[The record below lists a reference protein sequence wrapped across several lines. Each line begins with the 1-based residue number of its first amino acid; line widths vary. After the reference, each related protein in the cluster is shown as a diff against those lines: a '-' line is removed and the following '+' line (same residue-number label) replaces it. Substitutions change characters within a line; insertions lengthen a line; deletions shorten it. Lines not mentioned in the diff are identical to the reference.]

1 VGDLQAWLFTV
12 AAGVCAVGLAAAA
25 TDSGG
30 PRVGVLLGEKAGE
43 IERYA
48 AEQLC
53 GYLRKLFGIRA
64 RPTTRLPHSADVLLL
79 IGNPET
85 NPTVGQATAR
95 KAFPKLSEQGIVL
108 RRLRFMGKPAL
119 LVGGGSPRATMWAVY
134 ELAGR
139 WGVRYLLHGDVLP
152 PRRRFYLPRVDEV
165 MEPELPIRQWRVV
178 NDFACG
184 TESWGIEDYRPVLD
198 QLAKLKFNRVF
209 VSTYTYQP
217 FLDLKVRGIRRKK
230 ATLWFDYHYPITDDM
245 PGRKLFGDVPEMWN
259 PDLPIGASY
268 EELVAAARQHLR
280 ALMDHARRRGMEC
293 VMNADLIEFPPEFKR
308 LLPDWREVHQL
319 AKLTIVPGP
328 NTAVE
333 DPGLTELATAVLRQ
347 TVDTYPQV
355 DFIALGM
362 PEFRQWVEH
371 YKRAWK
377 ALDRKYGIEKV
388 RPLADVLAAAQER
401 TGYPGGAERAVREVK
416 GDIVSLYYYDRL
428 LTDLRVMDDS
438 HRPDVKFLIVNVAE
452 ELFPIL
458 GRILPPGAEAV
469 HFVDYTPSRIVKRRQ
484 VLRNIPNREV
494 PSTLQYTL
502 HDDNTGLLPQLETG
516 PLHKL
521 TVELRRHGWAGFLT
535 RYWLIGDHDPCVSYI
550 ARAAWDKSATPED
563 IYRDQISTVC
573 GAAAVED
580 MLTVLREVEAAT
592 VLLEWHGLGLTFPV
606 PGMMMKHWEPQ
617 PLPKEIIRVRERY
630 RRALNAASRARKK
643 VSGAGRKY
651 VDYWIG
657 RLRFGIEYLD
667 AVEEL
672 RTAAAADAD
681 GKATEALR
689 HAEAALAAACRG
701 LEAYARVARD
711 QSDRGAI
718 AVMAE
723 YVYRPLKAKVEE
735 LREKT

>member
-1 VGDLQAWLFTV
+1 MAT
-12 AAGVCAVGLAAAA
+12 LATSDCGA
-25 TDSGG
+25 G
-30 PRVGVLLGEKAGE
+30 PRVGVLIGDDAEE

-53 GYLRKLFGIRA
+53 SYLRKLFAIRT
-64 RPTTRLPHSADVLLL
+64 RPATRLPRSADVLLL
-79 IGNPET
+79 IGNPAT
-85 NPTVGQATAR
+85 NHIVGEATAR

-108 RRLRFMGKPAL
+108 RRLRLKGKPAL
-119 LVGGGSPRATMWAVY
+119 LVGGGSSVATMWAVY
-134 ELAGR
+134 ELVER

-152 PRRRFYLPRVDEV
+152 ARRRFYLPRVDEV
-165 MEPELPIRQWRVV
+165 TEPQLPIRQWRVV

-184 TESWGIEDYRPVLD
+184 PESWGIEDYRPVLD
-198 QLAKLKFNRVF
+198 QLAKLKFNRIF
-209 VSTYTYQP
+209 VSTYAYQP
-217 FLDLKVRGIRRKK
+217 FLDLKAGGIRRKS
-230 ATLWFDYHYPITDDM
+230 ATLWFDYHYPITGDM
-245 PGRKLFGDVPEMWN
+245 PGRKLFGDVPELWN

-268 EELVAAARQHLR
+268 KELVAAAQQHLR

-293 VMNADLIEFPPEFKR
+293 VMTAHLMEFPPEFKR

-319 AKLTIVPGP
+319 QGMTIVPGP
-328 NTAVE
+328 GTAVE

-347 TVDTYPQV
+347 TVGTYPQV

-371 YKRAWK
+371 YKHAWK

-388 RPLADVLAAAQER
+388 RSLVDVLAAAQER
-401 TGYPGGAERAVREVK
+401 TGYPGGAQRAVQEVK

-438 HRPDVKFLIVNVAE
+438 CRPDVKFLIMSVAD
-452 ELFPIL
+452 ELFPL
-458 GRILPPGAEAV
+458 LDRIMPAGSEAM
-469 HFVDYTPSRIVKRRQ
+469 HFIDYTPSRIVKRRQ
-484 VLRNIPNREV
+484 VLRNIPSRKV
-494 PSTLQYTL
+494 PSILQYTL
-502 HDDNTGLLPQLETG
+502 HDDNVGLLPQLETG

-521 TVELRRHGWAGFLT
+521 TVELRRHGWAGFST

-550 ARAAWDKSATPED
+550 ARAAWDKSATPDD
-563 IYRDQISTVC
+563 IYRDQLGKAC
-573 GAAAVED
+573 GAAAVKD
-580 MLTVLREVEAAT
+580 MLTVLREVEDAT

-617 PLPKEIIRVRERY
+617 PLPKEIIRVRESY
-630 RRALNAASRARKK
+630 QRALDAALRARKK
-643 VSGAGRKY
+643 TSGAGRKY
-651 VDYWIG
+651 VDYWVG
-657 RLRFGIEYLD
+657 RLRFGVQYLD
-667 AVEEL
+667 AVEKL
-672 RTAAAADAD
+672 RLSAAADAD
-681 GKATEALR
+681 GRPADALR
-689 HAEAALAAACRG
+689 NAEAALAAACGG

-735 LREKT
+735 LKKKV